1 MFASNYPVDK
11 SDGVGAERLWVG
23 WLEVVEEADASRAMQ
38 GLTFAPFLRPGGFSQ
53 ACRRP
58 VGGAA

>member
-23 WLEVVEEADASRAMQ
+23 WLEVVEEADAGRAMQ
-38 GLTFAPFLRPGGFSQ
+38 VSRSHVRTISA
-53 ACRRP
+53 ARR
-58 VGGAA
+58 VF